1 MRVFPDIHRVDGVTC
16 NVYLIEE
23 PDGLTLIDA
32 GLPGASKRI
41 LAAIQAIGRSPRDVR
56 HILITH
62 QHLDHVGSLYQMAQ
76 ATGAETWA
84 HPIDTPAIEGR
95 GPRELASGL
104 AGMAMRLA
112 ILPRTLPQ
120 PIAHQVSGGA
130 TIPVLLD
137 EGGLRVVETFGHTM
151 GHISFYLPGRKLLLA
166 GDAVSS
172 VRGRLVPPPAMFN
185 KDTAMAIESM
195 RELAKLDIEACLT
208 GHGAPV
214 LSGARALIEAGA
226 GATSTSRV

>member
-1 MRVFPDIHRVDGVTC
+1 MRVYPDIHRIDGVIC

-41 LAAIQAIGRSPRDVR
+41 LAAIHAIGRSPRDVR

-76 ATGAETWA
+76 ATGAQTWA
-84 HPIDTPAIEGR
+84 HPTDTPAIEGR
-95 GPRELASGL
+95 GPREIATGL
-104 AGMAMRLA
+104 LGMAMRLA
-112 ILPRTLPQ
+112 ILPRTRPN
-120 PIAHQVSGGA
+120 PITQQVTGGA
-130 TIPVLLD
+130 TIPILMG
-137 EGGLRVVETFGHTM
+137 EGGLQVVETFGHTL
-151 GHISFYLPGRKLLLA
+151 GHISFHLPGRKLLFA

-172 VRGRLVPPPAMFN
+172 ARGRLTPPPAMIN
-185 KDTAMAIESM
+185 TDTPMALDSI
-195 RELAKLDIEACLT
+195 RKLATMDIDACLT

-214 LSGARALIEAGA
+214 LAGARAQIEAAA
-226 GATSTSRV
+226 GTPASSRA

>member
-1 MRVFPDIHRVDGVTC
+1 MRVYPDIHRVDGVTC
-16 NVYLIEE
+16 NVYLIDE

-32 GLPGASKRI
+32 GLPGASMRI
-41 LAAIQAIGRSPRDVR
+41 LSAIQAIGRSPREVR

-95 GPRELASGL
+95 GPREIASGL
-104 AGMAMRLA
+104 PGAAMRLV
-112 ILPRTLPQ
+112 ILPRTHPN
-120 PIAHQVSGGA
+120 PIAHQVRGGA
-130 TIPVLLD
+130 TIPVLMG
-137 EGGLRVVETFGHTM
+137 EGGLQVVETFGHTM

-172 VRGRLVPPPAMFN
+172 SRGRLTLPPSMFN

-195 RELAKLDIEACLT
+195 RHLATMDIEACLP

-226 GATSTSRV
+226 GALSASRV